1 VKWLAVVNTAA
12 GRAHEAEQLW
22 SRVERNHPGLGRAL
36 TDGPGSGARIAR
48 AATDVDGLI
57 VIGGD
62 GTISECLTGMDLPRQ
77 RLAVLPAGHGNCLAR
92 DLGLHTANAALSAL
106 RQPHWRS
113 LDLMDVAYDT
123 HGGTSSQR
131 LCASTLALGYVAHVV
146 ATGRARLPR
155 LGRAAYAAA
164 AFVTVPQR
172 FRARAAVQGAARGAA
187 QSLTGIVVNNT
198 AHLANFRAFPDARI
212 DDGQL
217 DVMWQDHGWWRQ
229 QLHNCAVLVGSTAFG
244 PRAMQQ
250 ASHLQ
255 VWLDA
260 PQSLMADGEL
270 LGGVTKL
277 EVACRRAAVQ
287 CAGVR
292 P

>member
-1 VKWLAVVNTAA
+1 VRWLAVVNTAA
-12 GRAHEAEQLW
+12 GRAREAEQLW
-22 SRVERNHPGLGRAL
+22 SRVERGHPGLERAL
-36 TDGPGSGARIAR
+36 TDRPGSGARIAR
-48 AATDVDGLI
+48 AATDFDGLI

-92 DLGLHTANAALSAL
+92 DLGLHTTHAALSAL

-131 LCASTLALGYVAHVV
+131 LCASTLALGYVARVV

-164 AFVTVPQR
+164 AFLTVPER
-172 FRARAAVQGAARGAA
+172 FRAHVLVQDTASGAA

-212 DDGQL
+212 DDGRL
-217 DVMWQDHGWWRQ
+217 DVMWQDYGWWRQ
-229 QLHNCAVLVGSTAFG
+229 QLHNCAVLAGSTAFG
-244 PRAMQQ
+244 PRAIRQS
-250 ASHLQ
+250 SHLR

-270 LGGVTKL
+270 LDGVTKF

-287 CAGVR
+287 CVGAR